1 MPKFAVTPDR
11 ADRELEKVV
20 ELQHQ
25 RGPSRP
31 AWLNENYI
39 AGARAALEWVLGYVE
54 ERPTEDGET
63 EPDS

>member
-1 MPKFAVTPDR
+1 MAKFAVTPERVDK
-11 ADRELEKVV
+11 ELEKVV

-39 AGARAALEWVLGYVE
+39 AGARAALEWVLGE
-54 ERPTEDGET
+54 AETPPTEDEDEGE
-63 EPDS
+63 